1 MLSGAGLAANGKGGG
16 LRKTTAAI
24 RALTPLVAALLLG
37 VIPAGGTIA
46 ASEDESAYEA
56 ANVPFRQGDYAA
68 AKQLYVALLARQD
81 AGGFKADD
89 PRRLSV
95 LYQLARCEYQL
106 GEYRA
111 AYDHA
116 KPVSDALDKSGEAP
130 PDRVFDID
138 NFVASLAERLDR
150 WDDEVVLLQRM
161 QRAATHMSG
170 LEPIVIRK
178 IDLRRSLALMRAG
191 KVEEGRVL
199 RQQVLRDIAADP
211 AAAPH
216 LPAALNEFGNLLQRG
231 GFAEDAVE
239 TFERLI
245 PLLGAEPSDHLAI
258 ARFNLATALRDL
270 HRFDEAID
278 QNRQAAEMLEAVL
291 GGADRHTISAIGG
304 LGQTYDLAGRYAP
317 ALLWLGRAH
326 DAARRQL
333 GEKDPDTALYANNFA
348 DVYRNLGDLAAAE
361 RLDREA
367 LTIRIEALGDD
378 DDDTDASRG
387 NLALDLQLQ
396 QRYAD
401 AASIVQPMLDRS
413 LAALG
418 PDSGTT
424 WELRERIAKHLSAG
438 QLDQAAAEF
447 AVLGDTA
454 SSERRA
460 LLLNARAALADRQGH
475 MAEGQKL
482 WEEAHQEAVKAFGRD
497 HPITLDFFADVLAG
511 RVRDAPASLLTDL
524 RELDDAVLEWARREI
539 WTTDDP
545 QTRQR
550 LLALFHTTRSLIGTY
565 ALAHPDPAT
574 AALLVETAERWKGIG
589 LRSDRLL
596 AQLAKTGD
604 RETAAAARALAAPGA
619 SRRDPRLAALRA
631 QLGQSSPAYAELLR
645 REQVPASEIA
655 AALRPGEVLIDY
667 WAPAGKGNDRSGDH
681 VIAAVITPDGPRR
694 VRDLGDIGDFVAVS
708 GIEKLFVG
716 RDAGTV
722 AYARFVQPLE
732 EDIAGAQR
740 IYLAPDGPLHLV
752 PFEALPTPRGHY
764 LLEEHEVVMVRSGTS
779 LTAPDEP
786 AAAKSGGVVIADAID
801 YGRGPHGETP
811 LRALQSGEGAAIG
824 AALRHSILAPVT
836 LVTGR
841 AASKSWLTH
850 LSPPPRLLHL
860 VTHGGYEPALGEI
873 DDPLELAD
881 IALAGAN
888 SDSHAGFMTAA
899 ELTAVD
905 LDGTDLVVLSAC
917 DTARGT
923 ASYAEGLA
931 GLPSALA
938 IAGARRSLLALWPVT
953 DAGTAVFMQRFYEHL
968 AATPGEYEAALRAAK
983 LDVIAGRLAL
993 PNGAPDWKAFV
1004 MMRN

>member
-1 MLSGAGLAANGKGGG
+1 MLLCAGLASSA
-16 LRKTTAAI
+16 
-24 RALTPLVAALLLG
+24 VAAG
-37 VIPAGGTIA
+37 
-46 ASEDESAYEA
+46 EDESAYEA
-56 ANVPFRQGDYAA
+56 ANVPFRQGDYAT
-68 AKQLYVALLARQD
+68 AKQLYAALLARRD
-81 AGGFKADD
+81 ASGFKADD

-116 KPVSDALDKSGEAP
+116 KPVSDALDRSSEAP
-130 PDRVFDID
+130 AERVFDID

-150 WDDEVVLLQRM
+150 WDDEIVLLQRM
-161 QRAATHMSG
+161 HRAATQMSG

-178 IDLRRSLALMRAG
+178 IELRRSLALMRAG
-191 KVEEGRVL
+191 KVDEGRAL
-199 RQQVLRDIAADP
+199 RQQVLQAIAADP

-216 LPAALNEFGNLLQRG
+216 LPAALNELGNLLQRA

-239 TFERLI
+239 IFERLI
-245 PLLGAEPSDHLAI
+245 PLLGTEPSDHLAI
-258 ARFNLATALRDL
+258 ARFNLAAALRDL

-278 QNRQAAEMLEAVL
+278 QQRQAAEMLEAVL

-333 GEKDPDTALYANNFA
+333 GEKDPDTALYANNLA
-348 DVYRNLGDLAAAE
+348 DVHRNLGDIAAAE

-367 LTIRIEALGDD
+367 LAIRLEALGDD

-387 NLALDLQLQ
+387 NLALDLQLLE
-396 QRYAD
+396 RYAE

-418 PDSGTT
+418 PDNSTT
-424 WELRERIAKHLSAG
+424 WELRERIAKLHLSAG

-447 AVLGDTA
+447 AALGDPA
-454 SSERRA
+454 SPERRA
-460 LLLNARAALADRQGH
+460 LLFNARAALADRQGH
-475 MAEGQKL
+475 TAEGQQL
-482 WEEAHQEAVKAFGRD
+482 WEAAHQEAVEAFGRD
-497 HPITLDFFADVLAG
+497 HPITLEFFAAVLAG
-511 RVRDAPASLLTDL
+511 RVRTAPAGFVADL

-539 WTTDDP
+539 WTTDDS

-550 LLALFHTTRSLIGTY
+550 LLALFHTTRSLIVSY

-574 AALLVETAERWKGIG
+574 AALLVEAAERWKGIG
-589 LRSDRLL
+589 LRGDRLL

-604 RETAAAARALAAPGA
+604 PSTAAAARALAAPRA
-619 SRRDPRLAALRA
+619 SRRDPTLAEFRA
-631 QLGQSSPAYAELLR
+631 KLAQSSPAYAEMRR
-645 REQVPASEIA
+645 REQVSPSDIA

-667 WAPAGKGNDRSGDH
+667 WVPAGKGNDRSGDH
-681 VIAAVITPDGPRR
+681 VIAAVMTPDGPRR

-716 RDAGTV
+716 RDAGAV

-764 LLEEHEVVMVRSGTS
+764 LVEEHEIVTVRSGAS
-779 LTAPDEP
+779 LTAPGEP
-786 AAAKSGGVVIADAID
+786 TGGKSGGVVIADAID

-811 LRALQSGEGAAIG
+811 LHALQSGEGAAIE
-824 AALRHSILAPVT
+824 AVLRHSALAPVT

-841 AASKSWLTH
+841 AASKFWLTH
-850 LSPPPRLLHL
+850 LSPPPKLLHL

-888 SDSHAGFMTAA
+888 SDNDTGFMTAA
-899 ELTAVD
+899 ELMAVN

-917 DTARGT
+917 DTARGM

-938 IAGARRSLLALWPVT
+938 VAGARRSLLALWPVT
-953 DAGTAVFMQRFYEHL
+953 DAGTAVFMRRFYEHL
-968 AATPGEYEAALRAAK
+968 AATPGEYEAALRATK